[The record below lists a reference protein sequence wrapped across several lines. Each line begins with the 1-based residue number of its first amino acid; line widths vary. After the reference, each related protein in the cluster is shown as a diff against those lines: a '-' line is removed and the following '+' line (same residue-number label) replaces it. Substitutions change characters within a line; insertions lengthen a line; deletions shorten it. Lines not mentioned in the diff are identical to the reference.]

1 MSLQIK
7 GKLIKALPL
16 EKGVSKA
23 GKEWQKQSFVI
34 DSGDQFNPEICFS
47 MFGEDKI
54 KSLKDFKAGQE
65 VEVSFNLQSKEY
77 NGKYYTSAECWK
89 IVATN
94 EQIVRSVTTPQLES
108 SILNDV
114 RNGVSEEEMP
124 F

>member
-1 MSLQIK
+1 MSLTIK

-47 MFGEDKI
+47 LFGEDKI
-54 KSLKDFKAGQE
+54 KSLKDFKVGQE

-89 IVATN
+89 ISKVGSEQQAN
-94 EQIVRSVTTPQLES
+94 EMES
-108 SILNDV
+108 QDL
-114 RNGVSEEEMP
+114 P

>member
-54 KSLKDFKAGQE
+54 KSLKGFKAGQE
-65 VEVSFNLQSKEY
+65 VEVFFNLQSKEY

-89 IVATN
+89 IVAASS
-94 EQIVRSVTTPQLES
+94 EQPA
-108 SILNDV
+108 SIEDEIQDL
-114 RNGVSEEEMP
+114 P